1 MVEMTWKKGHM
12 LNTLNVWQI
21 ILVDWI
27 VIKRS
32 STSLPLLLLMF
43 FHCWF
48 HWDFCFHVS
57 SAHVLHPHLYN
68 YYYISHSYP
77 SAIYMSN
84 PYLYTPIV
92 WHMYPNYALKG
103 ILWANLP
110 IMKAH
115 HPPNLWGL
123 LWVHQVLAKNKTL
136 QCIASSLKYVR
147 CSGSGSHA
155 RCLSSFVLCLLI
167 QYVSSSK
174 VTRINSSR
182 SDTCMFDL

>member
-1 MVEMTWKKGHM
+1 MYLECMVNRTLLMVEMTWKNGHM

-32 STSLPLLLLMF
+32 STALPSLLLMF

-57 SAHVLHPHLYN
+57 SHVLHPHLYN

-115 HPPNLWGL
+115 PPS
-123 LWVHQVLAKNKTL
+123 QFMRFTMSPSSTCKEQTFTMY
-136 QCIASSLKYVR
+136 CI
-147 CSGSGSHA
+147 
-155 RCLSSFVLCLLI
+155 
-167 QYVSSSK
+167 
-174 VTRINSSR
+174 
-182 SDTCMFDL
+182 